1 MNIEF
6 NKYPDLATCK
16 IGIIGMG
23 YVGLPLAVGFANQK
37 ICVKTN
43 KNLSRSVTGYDISEK
58 RINELKNG
66 VDNTNEID
74 NSDLLKSKELYFSSN
89 EEDIYESDVFIVT
102 VPTPIDKNNNPILTF
117 LIEASKLVGRS
128 LKARK
133 SKKYPIVIYESTVY
147 PGATEEVCIPTIQD
161 TAQLKI
167 NKDFFCG
174 YSPERINPGDKNRR
188 LEDVVKVTSGSN
200 NESSHW
206 IDQLYSSIIKAG
218 THNAP
223 SIKVAEA
230 AKVIENTQRDLNI
243 ALINE
248 LAIIFNELNL
258 DTNDI
263 IDVASSKWN
272 FQDFRPGLVGGH
284 CIGVDPYYLTFKSK
298 SVGYYPELVLAGRK
312 INENMSK
319 WIIDKLVLKLIAE
332 GIQVSNSE
340 ALVLGFSFKENCPDI
355 RNTKTI
361 DIVRNLEKYH
371 INHTIVDPS
380 ANIDECKR
388 RYKIELKNEIPN
400 KKFDIII
407 VTVGHDK
414 FKLIT
419 SEEWLKLK
427 KNKGILLDL
436 KNIIPRNLDPM
447 RI

>member
-1 MNIEF
+1 MNFQF
-6 NKYPDLATCK
+6 NNYPDLATCK

-43 KNLSRSVTGYDISEK
+43 KNLSRLIIGYDISEK
-58 RINELKNG
+58 RINELNDG
-66 VDNTNEID
+66 FDSTNEIN
-74 NSDLLKSKELYFSSN
+74 NSDLLKSNSLYFSSK
-89 EEDIYESDVFIVT
+89 EESLYESDIYIVT
-102 VPTPIDKNNNPILTF
+102 VPTPIDKNNNPNLTF
-117 LIEASKLVGRS
+117 LIEASKSVGRA
-128 LKARK
+128 LKSRR
-133 SKKYPIVIYESTVY
+133 SGNYPIVIYESTVY
-147 PGATEEVCIPTIQD
+147 PGATQEICIPAIEKASQF
-161 TAQLKI
+161 KI

-174 YSPERINPGDKNRR
+174 YSPERINPGDKKRR

-200 NESSHW
+200 KESSLW
-206 IDQLYSSIIKAG
+206 IDKLYGSIIKAG

-248 LAIIFNELNL
+248 LAIIFHELDL

-272 FQDFRPGLVGGH
+272 FQEFRPGLVGGH

-298 SVGYYPELVLAGRK
+298 SVGYYPELVLAGRR

-319 WIIDKLVLKLIAE
+319 WIIEKLVLKLIAE
-332 GIQVSNSE
+332 GIQVSNAE
-340 ALVLGFSFKENCPDI
+340 TLVLGFSFKENCPDI

-361 DIVRNLEKYH
+361 DIIRNLRKYN
-371 INHTIVDPS
+371 INPTIVDPS
-380 ANIDECKR
+380 ADKDECKR
-388 RYKIELKNEIPN
+388 IFEIELKNEIPD

-407 VTVGHDK
+407 LTVGHDE
-414 FKLIT
+414 FKLIK
-419 SEEWLKLK
+419 SDEWLKLK
-427 KNKGILLDL
+427 TDKGIFLDL
-436 KNIIPRNLDPM
+436 KNIIPRSLSPM